1 MTRTG
6 RRRFKRPIAVSLAG
20 IIALAVAAFHIYH
33 GLNQLMQLGVLT
45 GGLMVS
51 AFDWRQESS
60 RLMLKSGIEISLAIV
75 ALFVILN
82 FLRLRRWSWVVLVL
96 WVTINLIVD
105 LETYIYAEAN
115 FLSMIANVIVA
126 FSVLQSDV
134 QVIFGIRKA
143 EAEHG
148 FSF

>member
-6 RRRFKRPIAVSLAG
+6 RQRFKRPIAVSLAG
-20 IIALAVAAFHIYH
+20 ITALAVAAFHIYH
-33 GLNQLMQLGVLT
+33 GLNQLMQLGALT
-45 GGLMVS
+45 GGLMVP
-51 AFDWRQESS
+51 AFDWWRESS
-60 RLMLKSGIEISLAIV
+60 RLMLRSEIEILLAVV
-75 ALFVILN
+75 ALFIILN
-82 FLRLRRWSWVVLVL
+82 FLRLRRWSWVALVL

-134 QVIFGIRKA
+134 QVIFGIRKT

-148 FSF
+148 LSF